1 MPLPV
6 QMNWKM
12 NELCNIWV
20 NDERYFQYTG
30 KALKKGF
37 EEKTKLTVTGNA
49 AEARLEAV
57 QEGVQAKVTLLMTL
71 RDGDDKV
78 LLTVRVE
85 PRQPLKETR
94 IGMECFP
101 STDEPK
107 DKLTRAISTVR
118 RTQVL
123 QPGQKAFTAKLEG
136 DERWVFLHDA
146 VYDLGTPVN
155 DTRKAGGGCAL
166 FYNPAEVKTAEVAM
180 SYYHSD
186 AYFTYGPEIREM
198 HLLIYDFSFEKSNWD
213 ALEYLKSLEVR
224 GISTN
229 TPAGVR

>member
-1 MPLPV
+1 
-6 QMNWKM
+6 
-12 NELCNIWV
+12 
-20 NDERYFQYTG
+20 
-30 KALKKGF
+30 
-37 EEKTKLTVTGNA
+37 
-49 AEARLEAV
+49 
-57 QEGVQAKVTLLMTL
+57 
-71 RDGDDKV
+71 
-78 LLTVRVE
+78 
-85 PRQPLKETR
+85 
-94 IGMECFP
+94 
-101 STDEPK
+101 
-107 DKLTRAISTVR
+107 VR

-123 QPGQKAFTAKLEG
+123 QPGQKAFTAKLEQ

-155 DTRKAGGGCAL
+155 DTRRAGGRCAL

-198 HLLIYDFSFEKSNWD
+198 HLLIYDFSFEKSNRD

-224 GISTN
+224 GVSTN